1 MLVEV
6 AFALEDKQLIIPVE
20 VAALCSAE
28 EAILQ
33 SNILQEFPQIN
44 LLKNKIGIFSEI
56 CALNRPLQENDRVE
70 IYRELA
76 INPMEARRLRAIK
89 QKQ

>member
-1 MLVEV
+1 MWVEV

>member
-1 MLVEV
+1 MWVEV

-56 CALNRPLQENDRVE
+56 CALNWPLQENDRVE

>member
-1 MLVEV
+1 MWVEV
-6 AFALEDKQLIIPVE
+6 AFALADKQRIIAME
-20 VAALCSAE
+20 VAASCTAE

-33 SNILQEFPQIN
+33 SNIMQEFPQID

-56 CALNRPLQENDRVE
+56 CSLSRQLQGNDRIE

>member
-1 MLVEV
+1 MWVEV
-6 AFALEDKQLIIPVE
+6 AFALADKQLIIPVE
-20 VAALCSAE
+20 VAALCTAE

-33 SNILQEFPQIN
+33 SNILQKFPQIN